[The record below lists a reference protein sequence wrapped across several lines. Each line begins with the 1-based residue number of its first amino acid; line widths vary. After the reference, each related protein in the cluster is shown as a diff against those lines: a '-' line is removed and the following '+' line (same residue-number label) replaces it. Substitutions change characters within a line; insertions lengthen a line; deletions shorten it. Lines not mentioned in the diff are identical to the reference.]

1 MWQFSSLPTLRIIT
15 FYYHFAI
22 FLVEG
27 SVSLFKFVFPW
38 SLLRLG
44 ILSFVKS
51 FIASG
56 ICLVLSL
63 HFSFRFIVFFLIIC
77 SSSLVSNLC
86 NFYHLQRLHLVL
98 LSFSYW
104 ECFYEVKFIDLL
116 VFAFHIMLWKNSRI
130 PRLYRYSPIFSG
142 SVFNF
147 HI

>member
-1 MWQFSSLPTLRIIT
+1 MWQFSSLPALHVIT

-22 FLVEG
+22 FVVEG

-38 SLLRLG
+38 SLLRMG

-51 FIASG
+51 FILGFAWSY
-56 ICLVLSL
+56 L
-63 HFSFRFIVFFLIIC
+63 HSSFRFTVFFLIC
-77 SSSLVSNLC
+77 STLVSNLC

-116 VFAFHIMLWKNSRI
+116 VFAFHIMLWKNSPI

-142 SVFNF
+142 SVFSF